1 MDDLIPKQINFHVS
15 YLCWEFQTINL
26 SLRAVLLKV
35 LLKYSVNVLR
45 KFFRNLPNNL
55 SFPFSLH

>member
-45 KFFRNLPNNL
+45 KFFRNLQNNL
-55 SFPFSLH
+55 